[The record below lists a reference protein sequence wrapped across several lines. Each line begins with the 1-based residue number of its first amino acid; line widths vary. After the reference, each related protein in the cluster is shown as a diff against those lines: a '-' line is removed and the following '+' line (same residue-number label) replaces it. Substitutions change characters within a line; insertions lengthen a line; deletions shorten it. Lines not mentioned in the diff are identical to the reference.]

1 MSQAVIFTVGI
12 VVFAVTVWGTVMAGG
27 YWMSELAEAE
37 DDQVNAAPSSPPP
50 PSSPDVPTP

>member
-37 DDQVNAAPSSPPP
+37 DDQADAAPSSPPS
-50 PSSPDVPTP
+50 SSPDVPTS